1 MAALS
6 LPDYHVEDLD
16 GHLVEAEIGDLGASL
31 LHRLR
36 INRQP
41 YIARQVR
48 VTVPV
53 HFCALF
59 WTTFPALGRQVFIM
73 MVCSKMG

>member
-16 GHLVEAEIGDLGASL
+16 GHLVEAEIEDLGASFGYTL
-31 LHRLR
+31 PKDKF
-36 INRQP
+36 RQP

-53 HFCALF
+53 HLCTSFLDHL
-59 WTTFPALGRQVFIM
+59 PASGRKSIP
-73 MVCSKMG
+73 S